1 MKVAKRPAR
10 GRNSHSL
17 LLLVNCLVDNI
28 TRPSLV
34 RRSNPIYRLQGAAE
48 LAPCD
53 YMMKFILALRSN
65 SLAQWPAS
73 GRDLHCVAY
82 GAGFSLKLPL
92 LYPIAKVIPRLRR
105 KVTRKRAKA
114 KLVWAFAASVS
125 NLSKGQRWEV
135 QRAAE
140 QCAETGGMMFERS
153 EFLPPQVL
161 RQTATG
167 EVRTDWR
174 ILQQRML
181 LAICEQRK
189 HRMPDTAAHVFW
201 YLFFKKSTERKTW
214 RKIRVND

>member
-1 MKVAKRPAR
+1 MGSPAKVGGDLCSQVILNLHAVIFHFSCCLSFIYFHRVKVAKRPAR

-114 KLVWAFAASVS
+114 KLV
-125 NLSKGQRWEV
+125 
-135 QRAAE
+135 
-140 QCAETGGMMFERS
+140 
-153 EFLPPQVL
+153 
-161 RQTATG
+161 
-167 EVRTDWR
+167 
-174 ILQQRML
+174 
-181 LAICEQRK
+181 
-189 HRMPDTAAHVFW
+189 
-201 YLFFKKSTERKTW
+201 
-214 RKIRVND
+214 